1 MNSSW
6 LCSSAPREVFYLI
19 TVTLLTLLLPLSFL
33 LLSRLST
40 LQYYLQTLTFYYH
53 HYSPPYLL
61 SLALRISPSLLYI
74 LVSILTLAS
83 FIHAFTGNITI
94 FTRSSSSSS
103 SFQPRLYTAWILL
116 CAFQVCVGLG
126 IEGSIQA
133 GFYDDDE
140 DEGGF
145 ERSLLSRVVF
155 LLGLHETTHV
165 WSKMVVRPVVDDTVF
180 GGVGP
185 RKERWVE
192 RAVMAASLGTLWWW
206 KLRED
211 VETLVMMVEV
221 KKEQFMDVGI
231 GDFIGWCL
239 YYVTVTIGIIK
250 IVKAL
255 MWICMISLCRIR
267 RRTTSISMVE
277 TSEDNGGKSNTL
289 LDAYLANN
297 IVLTVNCSALSSFP
311 IRLRRDMEINEPL
324 SSTPFNF
331 AGFQGGYRSFNI
343 QHEEVVLQ
351 QKQSFSAIMELDGGD
366 NLFNDQTQQHHQHD
380 HDHDDNVKVDGM
392 ILEDVNFAPD
402 GDALQPIS
410 QEFQAPSS
418 LAIASSLELL
428 TNYGSKF
435 KKLSGENISDNFSS
449 IIIESSTCSE
459 NQRLSTEEI
468 MRVAGARY
476 VHYSAHWNNDDFSI
490 PTHHYGLDIGNLSE
504 QENRDVELAQFLLA
518 AAERVGC
525 HQFERASRL
534 LLHCQWKSDVN
545 ANAAQ
550 RVIFHFAEALRERI
564 NKETGRTEVGI
575 TSSCYDNQN
584 QETEMLQKM
593 SINGSLNCH
602 QKMPF
607 NQVMQF
613 TGVQTMVEHLA
624 SETKIHL
631 IDLDIKSGA
640 QCTALMQALVE
651 RKECCVESL
660 KVSAIGTSSY
670 KNKIE
675 DTGQRLTCFA
685 ESLNLPF
692 SYKAVIV
699 SDLAEIKLDDF
710 DVDDD
715 EAVAVYAPYFLRTLI
730 SRPNCLENLMLV
742 IRNIKPCIMIVLEI
756 DSNHNS
762 PSFVN
767 RFIGTLF
774 FCSAFFDCIETCMQ
788 EDSESRVAVETVC
801 SVGIRNIVAAEG
813 TERTVR
819 NVKLDVWRRFFARYR
834 MEETGFS
841 ESSLYQANLV
851 AREFCFSKFCSV
863 DKDGKSLIIS
873 WKGTPMHSLSAW
885 RFV

>member
-1 MNSSW
+1 M
-6 LCSSAPREVFYLI
+6 
-19 TVTLLTLLLPLSFL
+19 
-33 LLSRLST
+33 
-40 LQYYLQTLTFYYH
+40 
-53 HYSPPYLL
+53 
-61 SLALRISPSLLYI
+61 
-74 LVSILTLAS
+74 
-83 FIHAFTGNITI
+83 
-94 FTRSSSSSS
+94 
-103 SFQPRLYTAWILL
+103 
-116 CAFQVCVGLG
+116 
-126 IEGSIQA
+126 
-133 GFYDDDE
+133 GFN
-140 DEGGF
+140 
-145 ERSLLSRVVF
+145 
-155 LLGLHETTHV
+155 
-165 WSKMVVRPVVDDTVF
+165 
-180 GGVGP
+180 
-185 RKERWVE
+185 
-192 RAVMAASLGTLWWW
+192 
-206 KLRED
+206 
-211 VETLVMMVEV
+211 
-221 KKEQFMDVGI
+221 Q
-231 GDFIGWCL
+231 
-239 YYVTVTIGIIK
+239 
-250 IVKAL
+250 
-255 MWICMISLCRIR
+255 
-267 RRTTSISMVE
+267 
-277 TSEDNGGKSNTL
+277 
-289 LDAYLANN
+289 
-297 IVLTVNCSALSSFP
+297 
-311 IRLRRDMEINEPL
+311 PL
-324 SSTPFNF
+324 SSTSFNF
-331 AGFQGGYRSFNI
+331 SGFQGGYGSVNV
-343 QHEEVVLQ
+343 QDVEAVLQ
-351 QKQSFSAIMELDGGD
+351 NKQSFSAIMELDNDGGD
-366 NLFNDQTQQHHQHD
+366 NLFNDQTQQHQQ

-392 ILEDVNFAPD
+392 ILENINFAPD
-402 GDALQPIS
+402 GDGLQQIS
-410 QEFQAPSS
+410 QEFQETSS
-418 LAIASSLELL
+418 LAIASLELL
-428 TNYGSKF
+428 RNYESKF
-435 KKLSGENISDNFSS
+435 KKLSGENISDNFSYD
-449 IIIESSTCSE
+449 IMETSTCSE

-490 PTHHYGLDIGNLSE
+490 PTHHYGLDTGNLSE

-525 HQFERASRL
+525 QQFERASRL
-534 LLHCQWKSDVN
+534 LLHCQCNSDVN

-550 RVIFHFAEALRERI
+550 RVIFHFSEALRERI

-575 TSSCYDNQN
+575 TSSYNEN

-631 IDLDIKSGA
+631 IDLDIKSGV
-640 QCTALMQALVE
+640 QCTALMQALAE
-651 RKECCVESL
+651 RKESCVESL
-660 KVSAIGTSSY
+660 KVSAIGTCTY

-699 SDLAEIKLDDF
+699 TDLAEIKLDDF

-715 EAVAVYAPYFLRTLI
+715 EAVAVYSPYFLRTLI
-730 SRPNCLENLMLV
+730 SRTNCLENLMLV
-742 IRNIKPCIMIVLEI
+742 IRNIKPSIMIVLEI

-767 RFIGTLF
+767 RFIETLF
-774 FCSAFFDCIETCMQ
+774 YCSAFFDCIETCLQ
-788 EDSESRVAVETVC
+788 EDSESRMAVEIVC

-834 MEETGFS
+834 MVETGFS

-863 DKDGKSLIIS
+863 DKNGESLIIS